1 VERILRWIAGGVA
14 GRPKIVVMAV
24 VALTLVFGGFAS
36 QQSTDTDLTSFAP
49 DSELS
54 SQYDTIQEEFVG
66 SGGTIQ
72 VIVDAGDSG
81 DVLSPEGL
89 AAARRIEQIALA
101 TSGVAEVLAPATD
114 QNPAFVTYAMPLD
127 SALVQQGIDAASL
140 DAAGLDQVASA
151 MLADPQGGPRVAAL
165 FSRDLD
171 AATATAR
178 GGLIL
183 LRVSPDAEAG
193 AVIDTALGL
202 RDALE
207 AEDFGAMSVSPFSEE
222 ILSDDMMQELNSEL
236 PMLLGLSLLLVVG
249 ILFFTYRRL
258 SDVLLGFAGLIITI
272 VWMYGLGV
280 LLGPDYLGV
289 TGAFSQI
296 AIVVPVLLIGLGIDY
311 AIHLTSRYR
320 EEQNYGLS
328 SARSASVAI
337 TTVGGALV
345 LATITTLVGFLTNV
359 FSPLPPIAD
368 FGIFVAAGV
377 LSAFVVMVTLVP
389 ASRLLLDR
397 RAERRGSLELRSAG
411 ESNGLAKIMEKT
423 AVLSE
428 RVPRT
433 VLALA
438 LVIAVAAGIAGS
450 QVSTT
455 FGMTDFISEDS
466 EIGVLMDDIEELFGG
481 DIEERTYVLL
491 EGDLATPDAAN
502 AMLAVHAR
510 LAGVADVRTE
520 ADQAQADSAGAVVA
534 ELAADPQVADR
545 LSALGWNGSGFDP
558 DGDVAGA
565 FEIARSVAP
574 EAIRQVVAADD
585 GLGVISISTTAGQ
598 DRAGELADAVGDAA
612 APLADAGVTFTVVS
626 ESLILDE
633 ILDSLTASQTRSIVI
648 TLVAALLLLVAFFG
662 IRDRRPLLGAVT
674 MVPSAMVVTMVLGSM
689 WVLGVSFNVLTA
701 TVASLAIG
709 IGVPYGIHVTHRFLE
724 ERKHTESIDDAI
736 RETVK
741 HTGGALAGSA
751 ATTAAGFGVLGFASL
766 VPIQQFGLITA
777 LTIAYSLLASVLV
790 QPATLKLW
798 AIWREGRD
806 GQETRS
812 VVAREREVARR

>member
-1 VERILRWIAGGVA
+1 MLRWIAGGVA
-14 GRPKIVVMAV
+14 NRPRIVVVAII
-24 VALTLVFGGFAS
+24 ALTVVFGVFAS

-54 SQYDTIQEEFVG
+54 SKYDTIQGEFAG
-66 SGGTIQ
+66 SGGSIQ
-72 VIVDAGDSG
+72 VIVNAGESG

-89 AAARRIEQIALA
+89 ATARRIEQIARE
-101 TSGVAEVLAPATD
+101 TPGVTDVLAPATD
-114 QNPAFVTYAMPLD
+114 QNPSLVTYAMPLD
-127 SALVQQGIDAASL
+127 AALAGRGIEPAALDAASL
-140 DAAGLDQVASA
+140 DQAAAA
-151 MLADPQGGPRVAAL
+151 MLADPQAGPQVGAL
-165 FSRDLD
+165 FSRDLGTT
-171 AATATAR
+171 TATAQ
-178 GGLIL
+178 GGLVL
-183 LRVSPDAEAG
+183 LRISADADAG
-193 AVIDTALGL
+193 AVTDAALAL

-222 ILSDDMMQELNSEL
+222 ILTDSLTEDLNSEL
-236 PMLLGLSLLLVVG
+236 PMLLGLSLLLIVG

-272 VWMYGLGV
+272 VWMYGIGV
-280 LLGPDYLGV
+280 LLGPDYLGL
-289 TGAFSQI
+289 TGPFSQI
-296 AIVVPVLLIGLGIDY
+296 AVVVPVLLVGLGIDY

-320 EEQNYGLS
+320 EEQNHGAAP
-328 SARSASVAI
+328 ARSAALAI

-368 FGIFVAAGV
+368 FGIFIAAGV

-397 RAERRGSLELRSAG
+397 RAERRGSLVLWAAG
-411 ESNGLAKIMEKT
+411 ESNGLARIMEKT

-428 RVPRT
+428 RVPRA

-455 FGMTDFISEDS
+455 FSQDDFIPENSK
-466 EIGVLMDDIEELFGG
+466 IGALIADVEQLFGG

-491 EGDLATPDAAN
+491 EGDLASPEAAN
-502 AMLAVHAR
+502 AMLATQAR
-510 LAGVADVRTE
+510 LVGVADVRTV
-520 ADQAQADSAGAVVA
+520 ADQAQATSAASVVA

-545 LSALGWNGSGFDP
+545 LSALGWNGSGFDS
-558 DGDVAGA
+558 DADVAGA
-565 FEIARSVAP
+565 YDLVRSVA
-574 EAIRQVVAADD
+574 AGSIGQVLTAGDD
-585 GLGVISISTTAGQ
+585 LGVISISTTAGQ
-598 DRAGELADAVGDAA
+598 EGAGALADAVGDAA
-612 APLADAGVTFTVVS
+612 APLAGAGVTSTVVS

-633 ILDSLTASQTRSIVI
+633 ILDQLTASQTRSIVI

-674 MVPSAMVVTMVLGSM
+674 MIPSAMVVTMVLGSM

-724 ERKHTESIDDAI
+724 ERKHTESIDEAI
-736 RETVK
+736 RQTVK

-766 VPIQQFGLITA
+766 APIQQFGLITA
-777 LTIAYSLLASVLV
+777 LTIAYSLLAAVLV

-798 AIWREGRD
+798 AIRRERRD
-806 GQETRS
+806 GKATEPAVRRGRG
-812 VVAREREVARR
+812 VARV